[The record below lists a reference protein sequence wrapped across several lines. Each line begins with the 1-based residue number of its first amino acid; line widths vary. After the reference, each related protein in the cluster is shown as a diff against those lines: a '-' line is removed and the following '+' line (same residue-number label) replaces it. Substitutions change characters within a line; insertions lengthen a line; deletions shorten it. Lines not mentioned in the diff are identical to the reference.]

1 MEVLFLK
8 RYYFTN
14 YKNKKI
20 LVLDFSNLSDEAV
33 LKLLNESKLFI
44 SKQPENS
51 IISLVNMSNLT
62 YNTNIL
68 NAFKQY
74 VKYNEKYVLAS
85 AIYGLSTLQSIAI
98 QTLPEFT
105 SIPLKVYKSELAA
118 KDWLVT
124 FCKS

>member
-1 MEVLFLK
+1 MEGLFLG

-20 LVLDFSNLSDEAV
+20 LVLDFSSLSEKAI
-33 LKLLNESKLFI
+33 LKLINESKLFI

-68 NAFKQY
+68 NAFQEY
-74 VKYNEKYVLAS
+74 VKFNEKYVLAS
-85 AIYGLSTLQSIAI
+85 AIYGLSTLQMIAI
-98 QTLPEFT
+98 QTLPKFT
-105 SIPLKVYKSELAA
+105 SMILKVYKTELAA
-118 KDWLVT
+118 KNWLVT
-124 FCKS
+124 L